1 MKIIVF
7 SDSHGDSFKMLEAL
21 SREKDGLGYILH
33 LGDHCTDIRYIERAA
48 GIIPA
53 VAVVGNNDHY
63 MAQLEYAEEKILE
76 IYGKRIFMAHGHKH
90 CVKQGFNVLN
100 AVAKSNKCDIALFG
114 HTHTAFYEKIN
125 GIHMLNPGSIG
136 CPSVRGNTY
145 ALINITEDNIT
156 FEIKEV

>member
-21 SREKDGLGYILH
+21 TREKDCLGYILH

-63 MAQLEYAEEKILE
+63 MAQLEYAEEKKKALSLLMKAQT
-76 IYGKRIFMAHGHKH
+76 GKDFEFEDKMVAFVSIIKITVSEELRTQIIAAQTRQKMT
-90 CVKQGFNVLN
+90 NV
-100 AVAKSNKCDIALFG
+100 
-114 HTHTAFYEKIN
+114 
-125 GIHMLNPGSIG
+125 
-136 CPSVRGNTY
+136 
-145 ALINITEDNIT
+145 
-156 FEIKEV
+156 